1 MPCKANCD
9 LRQLL
14 LAKEE
19 KMFKLQ
25 QTKRWVDDLGRQE
38 PHRGEEITIKQN
50 IVNTK
55 IVQTLAKAG
64 LLVNKL
70 ASGCSIFKDQQ

>member
-1 MPCKANCD
+1 MPCRADCD

-14 LAKEE
+14 LAKED
-19 KMFKLQ
+19 KISKLQ

-38 PHRGEEITIKQN
+38 PHHGKEIMIKQN

-55 IVQTLAKAG
+55 IVQTLAEAG

-70 ASGCSIFKDQQ
+70 ASGCSICKDQQ